1 MKIYRNQEDGNLY
14 IIFHVKPPKYTG
26 SHFEA
31 QRIYGSKERMKIK
44 EADIGNR
51 FQLVSEKQGNFQ
63 HMVA

>member
-14 IIFHVKPPKYTG
+14 IILHVKPPKCIG

-31 QRIYGSKERMKIK
+31 QRIYGSKERKKIK
-44 EADIGNR
+44 ESDIGKK

-63 HMVA
+63 YMVA